1 MTQRNPHTGEWSGD
15 AGRASFTTLLAGQL
29 GEPASLARDLGELA
43 AQDLDPAMAR
53 HLQARADFVEF
64 LGAQIAV
71 ADAAQD
77 NQTAAFFAEITPTEE
92 TNK

>member
-1 MTQRNPHTGEWSGD
+1 VTQRNPHTGEWSGD
-15 AGRASFTTLLAGQL
+15 TGRDSFTTILAGQL
-29 GEPASLARDLGELA
+29 GEPASLAKDLGELA
-43 AQDLDPAMAR
+43 AANVDPATAQ

-71 ADAAQD
+71 ADAAQHT
-77 NQTAAFFAEITPTEE
+77 QTAAFFAQITPTQE